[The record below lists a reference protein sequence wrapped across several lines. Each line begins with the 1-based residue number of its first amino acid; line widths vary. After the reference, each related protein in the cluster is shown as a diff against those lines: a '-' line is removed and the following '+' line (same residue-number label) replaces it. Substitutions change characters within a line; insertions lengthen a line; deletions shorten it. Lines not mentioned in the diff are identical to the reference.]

1 LPPVDAERRAEL
13 VARVRELGPTF
24 AERAP
29 EYDRDAAFPTANWA
43 DLREAGFLAL
53 CIPEEHGGLGA
64 DFATYARVSEELG
77 RWDGST
83 ALTFNMHTAT
93 MLLTGQIADELAL
106 STEDRAVHDERRAK
120 LWQGVVE
127 EGHIHAQPFSEGLA
141 AGATVGVGTMARPVD
156 GGWSVTGHKIF
167 ASLSE
172 AADSHN
178 VICKAEGEEQ
188 IRFLGIPA
196 DAEGLRIEGD
206 WDPLGMRGTISKNLV
221 MEDVFVPAERE
232 YLPPGAFD
240 QMAERWPFFYLTLS
254 FTFLGLTRAA
264 IEFTRDYLSG
274 VSGPGD
280 RRAHPQ
286 KQAGW
291 AQMHLAHEQ
300 AEALLYRVVDA
311 AGPDPTP
318 EQLRRA
324 WTAQV
329 TVMETAPE
337 VASLAIR
344 VCGGRSLLRPQ
355 ALERIYRDARCGAT
369 MLPWSVET
377 CLDRL
382 GRAGLLDEEAPA

>member
-1 LPPVDAERRAEL
+1 LPPADLERRAEL
-13 VARVRELGPTF
+13 VARVRDLGPAF

-29 EYDRDAAFPTANWA
+29 AYDRDAAFPAANWD

-64 DFATYARVSEELG
+64 DFASYARVSEELG

-93 MLLTGQIADELAL
+93 MLLVGQIADDLDL
-106 STEDRAVHDERRAK
+106 SDEERAVHEERRAA
-120 LWQGVVE
+120 LYRGVVDD
-127 EGHIHAQPFSEGLA
+127 GHIHAQPFSEGLA
-141 AGATVGVGTMARPVD
+141 AGPTAGVATMARPVD
-156 GGWSVTGHKIF
+156 GGWLVTGHKIF
-167 ASLSE
+167 ASLSD

-178 VICKAEGEEQ
+178 VICRAEGEEQ
-188 IRFLGIPA
+188 IRFLGVPA
-196 DAEGLRIEGD
+196 DADGLRIEGA

-221 MEDVFVPAERE
+221 MEDVFVPADRE

-240 QMAERWPFFYLTLS
+240 QMAARWPHFYLTLS

-264 IEFTRDYLSG
+264 IDFTRDYLSG

-291 AQMHLAHEQ
+291 AQMHLAHEA
-300 AEALLYRVVDA
+300 AEALLHRVVDE
-311 AGPDPTP
+311 AGADPTP

-382 GRAGLLDEEAPA
+382 GRAGLLDDEPA

>member
-1 LPPVDAERRAEL
+1 MSPVEPGRRAEL
-13 VARVRELGPTF
+13 VARVRELGPVF

-29 EYDRDAAFPTANWA
+29 EYDREAAFPTANWE
-43 DLREAGFLAL
+43 DLRAAGFLGL

-93 MLLTGQIADELAL
+93 MLLTGQIADDLDLTDDE
-106 STEDRAVHDERRAK
+106 RAVHDERRTK
-120 LWQGVVE
+120 LWRGVVD

-141 AGATVGVGTMARPVD
+141 AGPTAGVSTVARPVD
-156 GGWSVTGHKIF
+156 GGWLVTGHKIF

-178 VICKAEGEEQ
+178 VICKAEGEEE
-188 IRFLGIPA
+188 IRFLGVPA
-196 DAEGLRIEGD
+196 GADGLRIEGE

-240 QMAERWPFFYLTLS
+240 QMAARWPYFYLTLS

-264 IEFTRDYLSG
+264 IAFSRDYLSG

-291 AQMHLAHEQ
+291 AQMHLAHER
-300 AEALLYRVVDA
+300 AEALLYRVVDD

-318 EQLRRA
+318 EQVRRA

-382 GRAGLLDEEAPA
+382 GRAGLIDDEDPA

>member
-1 LPPVDAERRAEL
+1 
-13 VARVRELGPTF
+13 
-24 AERAP
+24 
-29 EYDRDAAFPTANWA
+29 
-43 DLREAGFLAL
+43 
-53 CIPEEHGGLGA
+53 
-64 DFATYARVSEELG
+64 
-77 RWDGST
+77 
-83 ALTFNMHTAT
+83 